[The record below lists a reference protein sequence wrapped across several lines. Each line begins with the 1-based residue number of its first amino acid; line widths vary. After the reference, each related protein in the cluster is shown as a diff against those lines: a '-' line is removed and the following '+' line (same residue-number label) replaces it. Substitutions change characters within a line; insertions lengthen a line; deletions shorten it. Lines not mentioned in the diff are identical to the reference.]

1 MMKHKILSMMGAG
14 LLILTTWSCR
24 EQSDALTAYDY
35 NESLVFSAADTSFA
49 AKFQV
54 MWNGMN
60 QYYALW
66 DYEAE
71 QGLDWDAVYDEY
83 YPQFAALDQR
93 GKDETVTDDE
103 LKALMDKVF
112 APLHDGHFYMMVTNH
127 KTGSSVITMPS
138 SARAALRDDYIMTAN
153 FSPSLSYYANV
164 ANGEV
169 ETDTDGNPIMMEH
182 STYFNDMMTA
192 FSTVEGRGSQW
203 IIAKI
208 NELKALSSPTEM
220 EAFLLLQLLN
230 LVEEL
235 QQITGKNIPEAIV
248 LWNNIQQKYS
258 FLNIPGFDP
267 IDPGFATKDIK
278 VQFAL
283 LKGNIAYLSL
293 NKFQLTSY
301 LEDKESQSTFN
312 MDDPGTQ
319 QHIAQIRQIWQSW
332 FDTVQQLHKN
342 GTLGGV
348 IIDVRN
354 NGGGNV
360 NDSQYVVGSLVPA
373 GGIHF
378 GYQRFKRGAGRY
390 DYSPMMPAVFSSM
403 SDPHETITEP
413 VVILINSH
421 SVSMSE
427 SSALCTKTLSNG
439 TVIGKRSFGGICALT
454 DNDASSYN
462 YSGFIGVQDVTS
474 VFGYVPSMA
483 SFTLDK
489 KLVEAEGVT
498 PDIEVDLDLDLFKA
512 TGKDTQI
519 DRALQFIRTGK

>member
-1 MMKHKILSMMGAG
+1 MKHKILSIMGAG

-24 EQSDALTAYDY
+24 EQSDALMSYDY
-35 NESLVFSAADTSFA
+35 NETLVFGAADTSFA

-66 DYEAE
+66 NYEAE

-103 LKALMDKVF
+103 LKALMDKLF
-112 APLHDGHFYMMVTNH
+112 APIHDGHFYMTVTNH
-127 KTGSSVITMPS
+127 TTGSSVTTSPGI
-138 SARAALRDDYIMTAN
+138 ARTALRDDYKVTEY
-153 FSPSLSYYANV
+153 FSPSLTYYANV

-169 ETDTDGNPIMMEH
+169 ETDADGNPIVMEH
-182 STYFNDMMTA
+182 STSFNDLTAA
-192 FSTVEGRGSQW
+192 FSAVEGSGGQW

-208 NELKALSSPTEM
+208 DELKALSSPTEM
-220 EAFLLLQLLN
+220 EAFQ
-230 LVEEL
+230 L
-235 QQITGKNIPEAIV
+235 QQLTDLGRDLYQIAGKSIPEGIAI
-248 LWNNIQQKYS
+248 WNNLQQKYS

-267 IDPGFATKDIK
+267 IDPGFADKDIK
-278 VQFAL
+278 VKFAL

-293 NKFQLTSY
+293 SRFALTAY
-301 LEDKESQSTFN
+301 LNDKAGQSSFN
-312 MDDPGTQ
+312 MNDPGTQ

-332 FDTVQQLHKN
+332 FNTVQQLHKN

-360 NDSQYVVGSLVPA
+360 FDSQYVVGSLAPA
-373 GGIHF
+373 GGINF
-378 GYQRFKRGAGRY
+378 GYQRFKRGYGRY

-413 VVILINSH
+413 VVILINCH

-427 SSALCTKTLSNG
+427 SSALCTKTLPNG
-439 TVIGKRSFGGICALT
+439 TVIGKRSFGAICALA
-454 DNDASSYN
+454 DNDASTYN
-462 YSGFIGVQDVTS
+462 YSGYIGVKGVTS
-474 VFGYVPSMA
+474 VYGNVPSMA

-489 KLVEAEGVT
+489 KLIEAEGIT
-498 PDIEVDLDLDLFKA
+498 PDIEVDLDMEQFKA
-512 TGKDTQI
+512 NGKDTQL
-519 DRALQFIRTGK
+519 DRALQFIRTGE